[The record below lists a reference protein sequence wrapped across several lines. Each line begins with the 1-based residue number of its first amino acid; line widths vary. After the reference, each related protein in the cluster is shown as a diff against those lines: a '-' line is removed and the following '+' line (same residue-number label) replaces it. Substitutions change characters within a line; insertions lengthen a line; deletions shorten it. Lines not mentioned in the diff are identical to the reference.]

1 MGAAKRFEKNPG
13 NSAIAY
19 YRYSSDVQREASI
32 EEQRQEAHKYAEDH
46 GYEIIRE
53 YEDHAISGTREDR
66 PEFQRMLHEVGQL
79 RPAYLIVWK
88 TDRLS
93 RDKIDA
99 TMSKARMRE
108 CGVEICYV
116 AESLPDDDEA
126 TRILLESLYEGL
138 AASFIASHRKNVMR
152 GLNYNASKALYNG
165 RKIIGYVGKPD
176 SKYEIDEKT
185 AVIVRKIYG
194 DYANGMSLQKIVD
207 ELNDS
212 GVTTGKGKA
221 FTINSL
227 RHILQNRCY
236 IGEYKWGE
244 TVIPDGMP
252 AIISQELFDAV
263 QERFERNKVG
273 ERTAMRKMSEP
284 DGSDY
289 WLTGHLYCGKCHE
302 SMQGVS
308 GTSRHG
314 YKTYYYYCKGHRK
327 KTCDLG
333 NKRKDDVERIVLYI
347 LDELLNDPTLRILLS
362 QRCYEEYMLEQED
375 MGPYITSLEA
385 RIKETNAK
393 IDNIIKAVED
403 GFYSK
408 KLQEKTAILEDQ
420 LELLNKELEKAKVK
434 EKYQLKPEDIT
445 RYFYSFVGELADKD
459 KRNTLLDTLIDKIF
473 VYDNEIVV
481 TFTYSEDKRSM
492 DIKEMQKLLD
502 ARQQLTDLVNDHSSK
517 PSMSKEETE
526 KYFGLSESK
535 DPPDFFQSG
544 VRR

>member
-1 MGAAKRFEKNPG
+1 MGAAKRFTRNPG

-19 YRYSSDVQREASI
+19 YRYSSDAQRDASI
-32 EEQRQEAHKYAEDH
+32 EQQREEAHEYAEKR
-46 GYEIIRE
+46 GFEIIKE
-53 YEDHAISGTREDR
+53 YEDHAISGTRDDR
-66 PEFQRMLHEVGQL
+66 PEFQRMLYEAGQI
-79 RPAYLIVWK
+79 RPAYLIIWK

-93 RDKIDA
+93 RDKIDMA
-99 TMSKARMRE
+99 IAKGRLRDS
-108 CGVEICYV
+108 GVEICYV

-126 TRILLESLYEGL
+126 TRIMLESLYEGM
-138 AASFIASHRKNVMR
+138 AAAFIASHRKNVLR
-152 GLNYNASKALYNG
+152 GLNYNAENALYNG
-165 RKIIGYVGKPD
+165 RKIFGYTGKPN
-176 SKYEIDEKT
+176 SRYEVDEKT

-194 DYANGMSLQKIVD
+194 DYADGMPLQKIVD
-207 ELNDS
+207 ELKGS
-212 GVTTGKGKA
+212 GITTGKGNA

-263 QERFERNKVG
+263 QKRFEQNKVS
-273 ERTAMRKMSEP
+273 ERTTMRKMSTP

-314 YKTYYYYCKGHRK
+314 YKAYYYYCKGHRK

-333 NKRKDDVERIVLYI
+333 NKRKEDVERIVLFI
-347 LDELLNDPTLRILLS
+347 LDELLNDPTLRMLLS

-420 LELLNKELEKAKVK
+420 LEMLNTELEKAKVK

-445 RYFYSFVGELADKD
+445 RYFYSFVGSLGDKN
-459 KRNTLLDTLIDKIF
+459 KRNILLDTLIDKIY
-473 VYDNEIVV
+473 VYDDEIAV
-481 TFTYSEDKRSM
+481 TFTYTEDRRSLNIKDTQELM
-492 DIKEMQKLLD
+492 DIRQDIMDMMGVYMDKSGMTPDEVKEYLGVSD
-502 ARQQLTDLVNDHSSK
+502 
-517 PSMSKEETE
+517 E
-526 KYFGLSESK
+526 
-535 DPPDFFQSG
+535 DPPDFFRSG